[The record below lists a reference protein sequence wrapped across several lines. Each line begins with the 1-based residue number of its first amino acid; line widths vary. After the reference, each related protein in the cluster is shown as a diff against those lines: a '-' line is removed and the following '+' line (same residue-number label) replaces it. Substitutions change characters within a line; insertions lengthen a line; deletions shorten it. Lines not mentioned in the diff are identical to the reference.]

1 MRKVIFFVICIFVT
15 KGYSQEQKINL
26 YAGIKLRVTPF
37 YPSEVGSLVFR
48 VQGNLNAVQQPDSYI
63 SGLGFHTTQTYK
75 FTKKWLINFQQT
87 IRYDALHQV
96 WPLDIN
102 EPYRK
107 VGENKR
113 LIFDLNLEFG
123 RRFQRKK
130 NEFTALLGVGI
141 SGLNTGY
148 VQVIRQYSNATDFI
162 DYKEDINFLFP
173 TISAGF
179 GWQKGKFLTQIKM
192 GYCWNNPTWSTY
204 PFFFPELSLQYKI
217 K

>member
-1 MRKVIFFVICIFVT
+1 M
-15 KGYSQEQKINL
+15 
-26 YAGIKLRVTPF
+26 
-37 YPSEVGSLVFR
+37 
-48 VQGNLNAVQQPDSYI
+48 
-63 SGLGFHTTQTYK
+63 
-75 FTKKWLINFQQT
+75 
-87 IRYDALHQV
+87 HQV

-217 K
+217 KYLSYQVILLQKHFLAKKLFNICVIKIKHHEFSRQPPLYKRSRMGKPRR